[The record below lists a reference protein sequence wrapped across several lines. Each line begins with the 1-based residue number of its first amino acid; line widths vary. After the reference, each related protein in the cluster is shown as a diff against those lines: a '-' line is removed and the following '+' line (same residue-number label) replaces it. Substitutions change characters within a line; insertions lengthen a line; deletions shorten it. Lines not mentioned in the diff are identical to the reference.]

1 MAIKVACRLLLL
13 RSARGPQSSDMVVW
27 WCWLLL
33 RRLLLSRRPLRP
45 EYPRTVGG
53 GVVIEAPWLRS
64 TSKCQRLRVP
74 PQLNN
79 TVCVLLS
86 RRPLRPEY
94 PRVQEY
100 QNQRLKLLLL
110 RGGGGR
116 K

>member
-13 RSARGPQSSDMVVW
+13 GSARGPQSSDMVVW

-79 TVCVLLS
+79 TVCVRARACARVFGSAGAVSSGRLS
-86 RRPLRPEY
+86 
-94 PRVQEY
+94 
-100 QNQRLKLLLL
+100 
-110 RGGGGR
+110 
-116 K
+116 